1 MAIREK
7 DIIFETDNG
16 ISWVLKEKN
25 CYTVMV
31 NRITQSVSDSSY
43 PKTEDGL
50 SIAVI
55 RAKYL
60 DKRKTNR

>member
-1 MAIREK
+1 MTIREK

-31 NRITQSVSDSSY
+31 NRITHSVSDSSY

-50 SIAVI
+50 SIAVN